1 MIRRRRNVPWL
12 HRWSRYII
20 GAIAII
26 GLLLTTYL
34 TITKLLGGE
43 VACSTD
49 PAKVAS
55 SCGGV
60 LNSAYAYPLDPIGKT
75 GPPLSLFGALA
86 YFSMAIFALGPLL
99 IKNEQQKEFRK
110 KLEEWSWWLLAVGGF
125 AMATFS
131 SFLMYVLFFKLHG
144 ICYYCIGSATFS
156 LSFLVLSI
164 IGHEWEDMGKT
175 FFTGIIIA
183 LITLV
188 TAFGIYAGIN
198 SSALTS
204 NPQGIVEKVEADGKI
219 IIPKPTEAA
228 KPPKGWDITTIS
240 GEAEI
245 ALAKHLTSIGAKE
258 YGAFWCPHCYDQK
271 QLFGK
276 EAFTEIQYIECA
288 PEGINPQTQ
297 KCVDA
302 NIKGFPTWNI
312 NGKIYEGTQPLE
324 KLAEVSG
331 YTGPTN
337 FKYKGF

>member
-20 GAIAII
+20 GAIAIV

-43 VACSTD
+43 VACTVEATQSA
-49 PAKVAS
+49 PG
-55 SCGGV
+55 CGGV
-60 LNSAYAYPLDPIGKT
+60 LDSAYAYPLDPTGKT

-86 YFSMAIFALGPLL
+86 YFSMATFALGPLF
-99 IKNEQQKEFRK
+99 INSDQQKELRK
-110 KLEEWSWWLLAVGGF
+110 KLEDWSWWLLAIGGF
-125 AMATFS
+125 SMATFS
-131 SFLMYVLFFKLHG
+131 SFLMYVLFFKLEG
-144 ICYYCIGSATFS
+144 ICYYCIGSAMFS
-156 LSFLVLSI
+156 LSFLILTI

-175 FFTGIIIA
+175 LFTGIIIV

-188 TAFGIYAGIN
+188 TAIGIYSGIN
-198 SSALTS
+198 SPNVNT
-204 NPQGIVEKVEADGKI
+204 NPQEILQADGKI
-219 IIPKPTEAA
+219 FISKPDKPAT
-228 KPPKGWDITTIS
+228 PPKGWEITTIS

-245 ALAKHLTSIGAKE
+245 ALAKHLTSIGAEE

-276 EAFTEIQYIECA
+276 EAFNEIKYVECA

-302 NIKGFPTWNI
+302 KIKGFPSWFI
-312 NGKIYEGTQPLE
+312 NGKLYEGTQSLE
-324 KLAEVSG
+324 KLAEISD

-337 FKYKGF
+337 FKYKMP